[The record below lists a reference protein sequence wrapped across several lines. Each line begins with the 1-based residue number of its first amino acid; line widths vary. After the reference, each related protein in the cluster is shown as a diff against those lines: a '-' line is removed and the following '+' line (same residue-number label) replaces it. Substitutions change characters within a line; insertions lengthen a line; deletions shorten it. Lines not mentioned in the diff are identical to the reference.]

1 MTRTLAAALLCG
13 SLAACSAAQINATA
27 TQIQSLCAQA
37 APLVPLSGPMAV
49 WITGSCTADSMV
61 KLATD
66 PNGQG
71 WLGEVLGKAKAY
83 AGIS

>member
-1 MTRTLAAALLCG
+1 MSRTLAAALLCA
-13 SLAACSAAQINATA
+13 SLVACSAAQINAAA
-27 TQIQSLCAQA
+27 TQIQSLCAEA
-37 APLVPLSGPMAV
+37 APLVPLSGPMAI

-71 WLGEVLGKAKAY
+71 WLNQVIGKAKAY
-83 AGIS
+83 AGI